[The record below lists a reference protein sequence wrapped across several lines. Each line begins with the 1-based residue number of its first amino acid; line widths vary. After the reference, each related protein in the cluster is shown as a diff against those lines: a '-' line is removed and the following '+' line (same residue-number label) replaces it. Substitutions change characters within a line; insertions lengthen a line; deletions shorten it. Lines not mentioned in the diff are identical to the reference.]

1 MTPSARPM
9 LARRARLRFDRLSGQ
24 HVLLAPER
32 GFRLNGSA
40 AAILSLCDG
49 KRSLR
54 QIAEQLAPPEQEPR
68 VLADVLAM
76 LEQLESRGL
85 LCESEP

>member
-1 MTPSARPM
+1 MIPSARPV

-32 GFRLNGSA
+32 GFRLNESA
-40 AAILSLCDG
+40 AAILRLCDG
-49 KRSLR
+49 QRSLR

-76 LEQLESRGL
+76 LERLESQGL
-85 LCESEP
+85 LRASEP

>member
-32 GFRLNGSA
+32 GFRLNESA

-49 KRSLR
+49 QRSLR